1 MSALTLQ
8 RQCAHRELYQEEGKT
23 AHPVAQTPT
32 LHALPRSYAQALRA
46 PRQRLEEGE
55 EKLLSMG

>member
-1 MSALTLQ
+1 M
-8 RQCAHRELYQEEGKT
+8 YQEGKA

-32 LHALPRSYAQALRA
+32 LHALPRSYTQALRA

-55 EKLLSMG
+55 EELRSIG